1 MSRGDSV
8 HAGASGMSESA
19 LGGEV
24 TVEFGVSGTKVEAVL
39 PLEWAAVK

>member
-1 MSRGDSV
+1 VAIPCTLAHLGCPKR
-8 HAGASGMSESA
+8 A